1 MSFYATPC
9 SSFLHRNNSEHAE
22 YVQGA
27 RSSEEKMRKEAIQ
40 RSEMTLEVPAPVS
53 DVATYTVPSTGAL
66 VSMNSA
72 VQLINYYCSK
82 LPHDK

>member
-1 MSFYATPC
+1 MQ
-9 SSFLHRNNSEHAE
+9 R
-22 YVQGA
+22 
-27 RSSEEKMRKEAIQ
+27 EAIQ
-40 RSEMTLEVPAPVS
+40 RSEMTIEVPAPAP
-53 DVATYTVPSTGAL
+53 DVATYTVPLTGAL